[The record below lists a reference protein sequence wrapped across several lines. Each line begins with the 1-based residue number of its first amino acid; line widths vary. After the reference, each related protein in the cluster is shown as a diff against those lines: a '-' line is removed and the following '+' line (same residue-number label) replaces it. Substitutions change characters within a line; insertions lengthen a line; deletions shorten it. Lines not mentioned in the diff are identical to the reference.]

1 MSYNNDPASTV
12 AEKKRRPLHPAF
24 DRVSS
29 LIEPQRHGATEKNWP
44 WPKNSCNSWQDFPA
58 LNSFSPTTPPRLTG
72 YTNGQL
78 SGVSERALQ
87 YSRVISLQKGAPFW
101 LLVFDSACLEVWAG
115 RQYRRPL

>member
-44 WPKNSCNSWQDFPA
+44 
-58 LNSFSPTTPPRLTG
+58 
-72 YTNGQL
+72 
-78 SGVSERALQ
+78 
-87 YSRVISLQKGAPFW
+87 
-101 LLVFDSACLEVWAG
+101 
-115 RQYRRPL
+115 